1 MDPLTNQWI
10 GPNPVLMWGRGF
22 LCISP
27 GMLILLIGFQKDW
40 GDIMSSP
47 VIPKVVDKINRGVKR
62 IKITQRLLPHPV
74 KKACNTHASPL
85 PTWGQIKKLAAEGEE
100 LL

>member
-1 MDPLTNQWI
+1 
-10 GPNPVLMWGRGF
+10 
-22 LCISP
+22 
-27 GMLILLIGFQKDW
+27 
-40 GDIMSSP
+40 